1 MCLHFVPHVEEVNQ
15 IFILN
20 FMFVRL
26 NIFVHIFLMVT
37 FSPPRIASAHL

>member
-26 NIFVHIFLMVT
+26 NMFVHIFLMVK
-37 FSPPRIASAHL
+37 FSPPIISSAHL

>member
-1 MCLHFVPHVEEVNQ
+1 MCLHFVPHVEEVNK

-26 NIFVHIFLMVT
+26 NMFVHIFLMVK
-37 FSPPRIASAHL
+37 FSPSIISSAHL